1 MEQLLV
7 LLNIA
12 LAATLIF
19 LIEQVIHLMNNML
32 YLYSELQHD
41 SYRKL
46 IDTFKEEKK
55 L

>member
-1 MEQLLV
+1 
-7 LLNIA
+7 
-12 LAATLIF
+12 
-19 LIEQVIHLMNNML
+19 ML